1 MVGIWVEGGWVN
13 ELSAVVLGVD
23 GGLSGLANNDELINI
38 LLVGEV
44 LVEVVLHMLNE
55 GHVLLDEVVSS
66 NSLELEGLV
75 VQLVGLDS
83 DFWVKT
89 LGLHLGVD
97 GHSVVVMLLVE
108 VSGEVVQ
115 LLVESG
121 LIDLEWLG
129 DAWSLGSWESR
140 LLEFDGGGG
149 AKEGQYEGVFHSY

>member
-23 GGLSGLANNDELINI
+23 GGLSGFANNDELINI

-83 DFWVKT
+83 D
-89 LGLHLGVD
+89 
-97 GHSVVVMLLVE
+97 SE
-108 VSGEVVQ
+108 VG
-115 LLVESG
+115 
-121 LIDLEWLG
+121 
-129 DAWSLGSWESR
+129 
-140 LLEFDGGGG
+140 
-149 AKEGQYEGVFHSY
+149 